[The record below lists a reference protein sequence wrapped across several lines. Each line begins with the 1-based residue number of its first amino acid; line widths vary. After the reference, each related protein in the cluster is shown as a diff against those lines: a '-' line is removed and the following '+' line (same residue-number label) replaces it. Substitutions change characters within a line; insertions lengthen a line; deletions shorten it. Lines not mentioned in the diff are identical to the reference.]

1 MKSRKTQTPP
11 PPRKCSKHATD
22 SDASRLVACKNSGST
37 SKASGSGSM
46 QKQWQWQWQWQWQ
59 HARTVAVS
67 CKSSV
72 MKPLSPSSTT
82 LAHGLVAEA
91 PLHKPLGHDLQQH
104 FQGPLSFKTGL
115 EKLNVLG
122 LLSTDIPDSQQ
133 HRDKWHLL
141 HN

>member
-72 MKPLSPSSTT
+72 MKVMQEQRVHVLARMLVLSVLLETCNICCKWPNPVHTVARAEGYSTPPLQCCTP
-82 LAHGLVAEA
+82 HGVA
-91 PLHKPLGHDLQQH
+91 
-104 FQGPLSFKTGL
+104 
-115 EKLNVLG
+115 V
-122 LLSTDIPDSQQ
+122 
-133 HRDKWHLL
+133 
-141 HN
+141 